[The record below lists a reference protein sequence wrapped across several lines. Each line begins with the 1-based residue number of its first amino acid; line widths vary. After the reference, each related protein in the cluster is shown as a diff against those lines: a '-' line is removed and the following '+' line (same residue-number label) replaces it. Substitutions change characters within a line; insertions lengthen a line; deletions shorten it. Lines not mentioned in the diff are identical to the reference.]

1 VKLLSA
7 VLPGEF
13 DTPPSWKAT
22 VKEKVPAVLGVPL
35 TRPSAKRL
43 TPGGMVPEASAQ
55 TPFPHA
61 ELSSSLAR
69 YGMFTPPSGRR
80 TVSISHVQPETPA
93 RHRSRS
99 AVRAA
104 DMRSFYAASGP
115 GVKVE
120 TGLVGRAAVR
130 CNIPALPEDIMAE
143 TRIAREDLDPV
154 LRAHRGNQDLERAFA
169 EARDP
174 RQLLSVLGRYI
185 QFNSAFGAGLA
196 NLAGEI
202 AARQGLFRDRDEPLR
217 IVADRAAEV
226 ASDFFFAAI
235 DEFDDRATPWR
246 DTHRTLG
253 QATLKG
259 FGAFFGY
266 TPEQLNDIVR
276 INAVT
281 EAALSRVW
289 EGYGVGTR
297 LDDARLF
304 GGMGFHTGS
313 EILADQEFV
322 IIDRTLRRDRAD
334 LVRALE
340 GMKVEALGQKHNAYY
355 WIRIHTGVEAE
366 HFDAALKGVNNA
378 LRYYAGDADPA
389 TVKGWILDGFTRFAG
404 VQGEFMAGLGEA

>member
-1 VKLLSA
+1 
-7 VLPGEF
+7 
-13 DTPPSWKAT
+13 
-22 VKEKVPAVLGVPL
+22 
-35 TRPSAKRL
+35 
-43 TPGGMVPEASAQ
+43 M
-55 TPFPHA
+55 
-61 ELSSSLAR
+61 
-69 YGMFTPPSGRR
+69 
-80 TVSISHVQPETPA
+80 
-93 RHRSRS
+93 
-99 AVRAA
+99 
-104 DMRSFYAASGP
+104 
-115 GVKVE
+115 
-120 TGLVGRAAVR
+120 
-130 CNIPALPEDIMAE
+130 
-143 TRIAREDLDPV
+143 
-154 LRAHRGNQDLERAFA
+154 
-169 EARDP
+169 
-174 RQLLSVLGRYI
+174 LGRYI

-259 FGAFFGY
+259 CGAFFGY
-266 TPEQLNDIVR
+266 TPEQLNDVVR
-276 INAVT
+276 INAAT

-297 LDDARLF
+297 LEDPRLF
-304 GGMGFHTGS
+304 AAMGFHTGS
-313 EILADQEFV
+313 EVLADQEFV

-340 GMKVEALGQKHNAYY
+340 DMKVEILGQKHNAYY

-389 TVKGWILDGFTRFAG
+389 SVKGWILDGFARFAG
-404 VQGEFMAGLGEA
+404 VQGDFMAGLGEA

>member
-1 VKLLSA
+1 M
-7 VLPGEF
+7 P
-13 DTPPSWKAT
+13 
-22 VKEKVPAVLGVPL
+22 
-35 TRPSAKRL
+35 
-43 TPGGMVPEASAQ
+43 
-55 TPFPHA
+55 
-61 ELSSSLAR
+61 
-69 YGMFTPPSGRR
+69 
-80 TVSISHVQPETPA
+80 
-93 RHRSRS
+93 
-99 AVRAA
+99 
-104 DMRSFYAASGP
+104 
-115 GVKVE
+115 
-120 TGLVGRAAVR
+120 
-130 CNIPALPEDIMAE
+130 E
-143 TRIAREDLDPV
+143 TRIERADLEPV
-154 LRAHRGNQDLERAFA
+154 LTAHRGNQDLERAFA
-169 EARDP
+169 GAREP
-174 RQLLSVLGRYI
+174 AQLLSVLGRYI

-259 FGAFFGY
+259 FGAFFGF
-266 TPEQLNDIVR
+266 TPQQLNDVVR
-276 INAVT
+276 INAAT
-281 EAALSRVW
+281 ESALSRVW
-289 EGYGVGTR
+289 DGYGVGAR

-304 GGMGFHTGS
+304 GAMGFHTGS
-313 EILADQEFV
+313 EVLADQEFV

-389 TVKGWILDGFTRFAG
+389 SVKGWILDGFTRFAG
-404 VQGEFMAGLGEA
+404 VQGDFMKGLGEA